1 MGRSNRMSKKREDN
15 LWNKAKNNPD
25 IKRLIDKRLN
35 NRMPIKEYEVT
46 LHHMSVE
53 SYRTTIRASS
63 KEEAEEIFSFL
74 ILGDDFYKDTY
85 LEWHV
90 EADIVESREF
100 YKMTKTQDLIIDLT
114 HQLKAIGFK
123 QSEILKIKGEN

>member
-46 LHHMSVE
+46 LHHKSVE
-53 SYRTTIRASS
+53 SYRTTIKASS
-63 KEEAEEIFSFL
+63 KKAAEEIFSFL

-90 EADIVESREF
+90 EADIVEVS
-100 YKMTKTQDLIIDLT
+100 DGDVLDN
-114 HQLKAIGFK
+114 QLKAIGFK
-123 QSEILKIKGEN
+123 QSEILKIKGANKWLHKK

>member
-46 LHHMSVE
+46 LHHKSVE
-53 SYRTTIRASS
+53 SYRTTIKASS
-63 KEEAEEIFSFL
+63 KKEAEEIFSFL

-90 EADIVESREF
+90 EADIVEVS
-100 YKMTKTQDLIIDLT
+100 DGDVLDN
-114 HQLKAIGFK
+114 QLKAIGFK
-123 QSEILKIKGEN
+123 QSEILKIKGANKWLHKK